1 MLFWISEAGSK
12 RIGKVSLFYRLLAL
26 LLLAALGIRGV
37 LLVLLALLVVLSARS
52 SLALWE
58 ECKPR

>member
-1 MLFWISEAGSK
+1 MLFGISETGSK
-12 RIGKVSLFYRLLAL
+12 QIGKVSLFYRLLAL
-26 LLLAALGIRGV
+26 LLLAALGVRRV

-52 SLALWE
+52 SLALLE